1 MVDDPIN
8 PTNVASLEKTVSASD
23 TMTITAVN
31 LEVILAVAPDTQTV
45 EIGQSATLVITVT
58 NNSDVELQ
66 DLSLTH
72 PWPQVAIRPS
82 PCWRQARAIP
92 IYVLTNIAT
101 DTVVAID
108 LDGSVGDD
116 ICSIVEQNEAIVEA
130 VEPPTATPTP
140 TSTPTATPTNTNTPT
155 STATATSTPTN
166 TPTNTPTATNTK
178 VRVAIALQL
187 PALLTPTATGTDT
200 ATPTDTPTPE
210 PTATPT
216 NTSTPDTPR
225 DLPNTGF
232 GFTDGL
238 ANIMI
243 PFLLILVLSGYSFYR
258 YRRELVRGQ

>member
-1 MVDDPIN
+1 
-8 PTNVASLEKTVSASD
+8 
-23 TMTITAVN
+23 MTITAVN

-72 PWPQVAIRPS
+72 PLAASCNQTIS
-82 PCWRQARAIP
+82 LLETGESYSYLC
-92 IYVLTNIAT
+92 VLTNIAT